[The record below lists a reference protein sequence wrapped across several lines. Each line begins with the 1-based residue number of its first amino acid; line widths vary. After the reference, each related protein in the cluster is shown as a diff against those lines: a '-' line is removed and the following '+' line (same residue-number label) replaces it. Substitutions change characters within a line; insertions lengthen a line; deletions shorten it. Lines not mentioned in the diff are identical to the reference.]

1 MQDNGYRIIKL
12 VSGETLVGKIVK
24 STNSSVIKVEDPFEY
39 KIMVVVDP
47 KSLQTK
53 DIITFR
59 DWTEFSTFRTVD
71 ISITAVISL
80 MIPSEVLNSFYDDEK
95 TRIKKQNTETIEDM
109 VKSLENK
116 PPKTKDTVSVHFEL
130 TPDMAED
137 LLDYMHEMGDLYED
151 DEDMED
157 DVEPSK
163 PKKKKSPKKNDP
175 KKHGNGWK
183 DWSDDPKDYM

>member
-39 KIMVVVDP
+39 KIMVVVDN
-47 KSLQTK
+47 KTLQTK

-116 PPKTKDTVSVHFEL
+116 PPKGKDTVSVHFEL

-137 LLDYMHEMGDLYED
+137 LLDYMHEMGNFYEENDLED
-151 DEDMED
+151 DA
-157 DVEPSK
+157 EPSK
-163 PKKKKSPKKNDP
+163 PKKKKTPKKNDP

-183 DWSDDPKDYM
+183 DWSDDPKDYI

>member
-12 VSGETLVGKIVK
+12 VSGETLVGKIVR

-39 KIMVVVDP
+39 KIMVVVDN
-47 KSLQTK
+47 KTLQTK

-116 PPKTKDTVSVHFEL
+116 PPKAKDTVSVHFEL

-137 LLDYMHEMGDLYED
+137 LLDYMHEMGNFYEENDLED
-151 DEDMED
+151 DG
-157 DVEPSK
+157 EPSK
-163 PKKKKSPKKNDP
+163 PKKKKTPKKNDP

-183 DWSDDPKDYM
+183 DWSDDPKDYI

>member
-39 KIMVVVDP
+39 KIMVVVDN
-47 KSLQTK
+47 KTLQTK

-116 PPKTKDTVSVHFEL
+116 PPKAKDTVSVHFEL

-137 LLDYMHEMGDLYED
+137 LLDYMHEMGNFYEENDLED
-151 DEDMED
+151 DG
-157 DVEPSK
+157 EPSK
-163 PKKKKSPKKNDP
+163 PKKKKTPKKNDP

-183 DWSDDPKDYM
+183 DWSDDPKDYI

>member
-39 KIMVVVDP
+39 KIMVVVDN
-47 KSLQTK
+47 KTLQTK

-116 PPKTKDTVSVHFEL
+116 PPKAKDTVSVHFEL

-137 LLDYMHEMGDLYED
+137 LLDYMHEMGDFYEENDLED
-151 DEDMED
+151 DG
-157 DVEPSK
+157 EPSK
-163 PKKKKSPKKNDP
+163 PKKKKTPKKDDP

-183 DWSDDPKDYM
+183 DWSSDPKDYL